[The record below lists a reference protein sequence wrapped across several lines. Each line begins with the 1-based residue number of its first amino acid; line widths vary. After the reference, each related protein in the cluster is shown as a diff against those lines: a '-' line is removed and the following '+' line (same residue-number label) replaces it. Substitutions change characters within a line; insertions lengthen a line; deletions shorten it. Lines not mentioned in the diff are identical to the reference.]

1 MHIGQTVFSQLI
13 DFVPKKQLDKCVRRY
28 RGNHRVKTFSCF
40 DQYLCMAFAQITYR
54 QSLRDIETCL
64 RAMQPKLYHCGIR
77 GNVSRT
83 TLAKANENRDWR
95 IYADFAQILISKART
110 LYANEDFG
118 IQLSREA
125 YALDSTTID
134 LCLSLFPWAKFRKH
148 KAAVKVHTLMNLKG
162 SISTFIR
169 ITDGKVHDVNILDD
183 LVLEPGAIYVMDRG
197 YLDFARLFTFTQN
210 LSTFITR
217 AKSNFDYRRLYYRK
231 VDKTTGLRCD
241 QTIMLNGFYV
251 SQDYPAV
258 LRRIGYFDVETNK
271 KFIFLTN
278 NFSLSALT
286 IAQLYKCR
294 WRIEIFFKWI
304 KQYLRIKTFFGTS
317 KNAVKTQI
325 WIAISIYVLVAI
337 IKKELKIEMSLGE
350 ILQILS
356 IVLFE
361 KVPIT
366 QVLTKNVLQNGNVQF
381 HNQLLLFNL

>member
-1 MHIGQTVFSQLI
+1 
-13 DFVPKKQLDKCVRRY
+13 
-28 RGNHRVKTFSCF
+28 
-40 DQYLCMAFAQITYR
+40 MAFAQITYR

-64 RAMQPKLYHCGIR
+64 RAMQSKLYHCGIR
-77 GNVSRT
+77 GNMSRN
-83 TLAKANENRDWR
+83 TLANANENRDWR
-95 IYADFAQILISKART
+95 IYADFAQILINKARA

-118 IQLSREA
+118 IQLNREV

-148 KAAVKVHTLMNLKG
+148 KAAVKVHTLMDLKG
-162 SISTFIR
+162 SIPTFIR
-169 ITDGKVHDVNILDD
+169 ITDGRVHDVNILDD

-197 YLDFARLFTFTQN
+197 YLDFARLFTFTKA
-210 LSTFITR
+210 LSTFVTR
-217 AKSNFDYRRLYYRK
+217 AKTNFDYRRLYYRT

-241 QTIMLNGFYV
+241 QMIRLNGFYA
-251 SQDYPAV
+251 SQHYPPI
-258 LRRIGYFDVETNK
+258 LRRIGYFDIETDK

-278 NFSLSALT
+278 NFTLPALT

-317 KNAVKTQI
+317 ENAVKTQI
-325 WIAISIYVLVAI
+325 WIAISVYVLVAI
-337 IKKELKIEMSLGE
+337 VKKELKIELSLSE

-361 KVPIT
+361 KVHIT
-366 QVLTKNVLQNGNVQF
+366 QVLTKHVLQNRNSQF
-381 HNQLLLFNL
+381 HNQLLLFDL

>member
-64 RAMQPKLYHCGIR
+64 RAMQPELYHCGIR
-77 GNVSRT
+77 GNVPRT

>member
-1 MHIGQTVFSQLI
+1 MHAGRTVFSQLI
-13 DFVPKKQLDKCVRRY
+13 DFLPKREFDKCVRRY
-28 RGNHRVKTFSCF
+28 RGNYKTRTFSCF

-83 TLAKANENRDWR
+83 TLAKANENRDWQ
-95 IYADFAQILISKART
+95 IYAEFAHMLIQKAQE
-110 LYANEDFG
+110 LYANEEFG
-118 IQLSREA
+118 VQLNHVA

-134 LCLSLFPWAKFRKH
+134 LCLSLFPWARFRKH
-148 KAAVKVHTLMNLKG
+148 KAAVKVHTQMDLRG
-162 SISTFIR
+162 SIPCFIR
-169 ITDGKVHDVNILDD
+169 ISDGKVHDVNFLDELIL
-183 LVLEPGAIYVMDRG
+183 EAGAICIMDRA
-197 YLDFARLFTFTQN
+197 YLDFARLYTFTQN

-231 VDKTTGLRCD
+231 VNKATGLRCD
-241 QTIMLNGFYV
+241 QTIRLNGYYV

-258 LRRIGYFDVETNK
+258 LRRISYFDVETK
-271 KFIFLTN
+271 KRFVFLTN
-278 NFSLSALT
+278 NFALPALS

-294 WRIEIFFKWI
+294 WQIEIFFKWI
-304 KQYLRIKTFFGTS
+304 KQYLRIKSFFGTS
-317 KNAVKTQI
+317 ENAVKTQI
-325 WIAISIYVLVAI
+325 WIAISVYVLIAI
-337 IKKELKIEMSLGE
+337 VKKELEIELSLGE

-361 KVPIT
+361 KVLIT
-366 QVLTKNVLQNGNVQF
+366 QVLTKSMLQNEKLLF